1 MTSPAAA
8 ARPVLPGQVNPPEFA
23 LSDSLPGAIRGVD
36 VVALPVLPGDGDGPV
51 LLGPGSAELTDE
63 LGNLKREAFNL
74 RFQAATSQ
82 LEKPSRVRE
91 VRRDIARIKTLQSE
105 RNRSAAK

>member
-1 MTSPAAA
+1 MTKATDLRAKTDD
-8 ARPVLPGQVNPPEFA
+8 Q
-23 LSDSLPGAIRGVD
+23 
-36 VVALPVLPGDGDGPV
+36 
-51 LLGPGSAELTDE
+51 LTEE

-105 RNRSAAK
+105 RSRSAAK